1 MRNTAY
7 GMRNRAHGMRTTPG
21 AQRVARTGFEP
32 VVSALRG
39 QCPGPLDERAGDFH
53 CTERDL
59 PWSPRALSDLV
70 APGIRRIPIPLP
82 IRALPLVNAYLVEGA
97 HGWSLVD
104 AGMHTAEAEQAL
116 RRGLADAGIGLEDV
130 QRVFVTHLHPDH
142 MGMAGTLERAGAE
155 VLMHTPEIA
164 AARRVWSKGHELIDA
179 TYDWFV
185 RHGMP
190 RDVDEGMR
198 QAWIAMG
205 ERVDDLDHVSG
216 VDDSETVDLG
226 GRATRLRWTP
236 GHTDYH
242 AVLIDERDG
251 VLFAGDHVLPRITSN
266 IGLYP
271 SSRDDP
277 LGDFIGALA
286 RLRDL
291 PVKRVLPAHGDPF
304 DDLAGRIDELLAHH
318 AARLDATIATVGT
331 AEHDAYTIAR
341 KLFPVLRS
349 AHEER
354 FALAETLAHLRHL
367 ERNGRVREI
376 DGAPAR
382 WRVV

>member
-1 MRNTAY
+1 MTESALL
-7 GMRNRAHGMRTTPG
+7 P
-21 AQRVARTGFEP
+21 VARTGFEP
-32 VVSALRG
+32 VISALRG
-39 QCPGPLDERAGDFH
+39 LHPRPLDERAGRFH
-53 CTERDL
+53 CTEHDL
-59 PWSPRALSDLV
+59 SRSPRALSDLV
-70 APGIRRIPIPLP
+70 APGIRRIAIPLP
-82 IRALPLVNAYLVEGA
+82 IRGLSIVNAYLVEGA

-104 AGMHTAEAEQAL
+104 AGLHTVEAEQAL
-116 RRGLADAGIGLEDV
+116 RAGLADAGIGLEDV
-130 QRVFVTHLHPDH
+130 KRVFVTHLHPDH

-164 AARRVWSKGHELIDA
+164 AARRTWSKGHEAIDA
-179 TYDWFV
+179 TYEWFV

-190 RDVDEGMR
+190 RDIDEGMR

-216 VDDSETVDLG
+216 VDDGGTVDLG

-236 GHTDYH
+236 GHTDFH

-271 SSRDDP
+271 ASRDDP
-277 LGDFIGALA
+277 LGDFLGALA
-286 RLRDL
+286 GLRDL

-318 AARLDATIATVGT
+318 AARLEATIAAVGT
-331 AEHDAYTIAR
+331 DERDAYRVAR
-341 KLFPVLRS
+341 TLFPVLRS
-349 AHEER
+349 PHEER

-367 ERNGRVREI
+367 ERLGRVREI
-376 DGAPAR
+376 DGSPARWGVAPAR
-382 WRVV
+382 

>member
-1 MRNTAY
+1 MI
-7 GMRNRAHGMRTTPG
+7 
-21 AQRVARTGFEP
+21 
-32 VVSALRG
+32 SALRG
-39 QCPGPLDERAGDFH
+39 LHPRPLDERAVGFH
-53 CTERDL
+53 CTEHDL
-59 PWSPRALSDLV
+59 SRSPRTLSDLV
-70 APGIRRIPIPLP
+70 APGVRRIAIPLP
-82 IRALPLVNAYLVEGA
+82 IRGLSIVNAYLVEGA

-116 RRGLADAGIGLEDV
+116 RVGLADAGIGLEDV
-130 QRVFVTHLHPDH
+130 DRVFVTHLHPDH
-142 MGMAGTLERAGAE
+142 MGMAGTLEHAGAE

-190 RDVDEGMR
+190 RDIDEGMR

-205 ERVDDLDHVSG
+205 ERVDDLDHVRG
-216 VDDSETVDLG
+216 VDDGESVDLG
-226 GRATRLRWTP
+226 GRVTKLRWTP

-242 AVLIDERDG
+242 AVLIDARDG
-251 VLFAGDHVLPRITSN
+251 VLFSGDHVLPRITSN

-277 LGDFIGALA
+277 LGDFLGALA

-318 AARLDATIATVGT
+318 AARLDATVAAVGT
-331 AEHDAYTIAR
+331 SERDAYRVAR
-341 KLFPVLRS
+341 MLFPVLRS
-349 AHEER
+349 PHEER

-367 ERNGRVREI
+367 ERKGRVREI
-376 DGAPAR
+376 EGSPAR
-382 WRVV
+382 WSVARAGHAPGVR

>member
-1 MRNTAY
+1 V
-7 GMRNRAHGMRTTPG
+7 G
-21 AQRVARTGFEP
+21 
-32 VVSALRG
+32 
-39 QCPGPLDERAGDFH
+39 FH

-59 PWSPRALSDLV
+59 SRSPRALSDLV

-82 IRALPLVNAYLVEGA
+82 IRGLSIVNAYLVEGA

-104 AGMHTAEAEQAL
+104 AGLHTVEAEQAL
-116 RRGLADAGIGLEDV
+116 RAGLADAGIGLEDL

-142 MGMAGTLERAGAE
+142 MGMAGTLESAGAE

-164 AARRVWSKGHELIDA
+164 AARRTWSKGHEAIDA

-190 RDVDEGMR
+190 RDIDEGMR

-205 ERVDDLDHVSG
+205 ERVDDLKHVGG
-216 VDDSETVDLG
+216 VDDGGAVDLG
-226 GRATRLRWTP
+226 GRQTQLRWTP

-242 AVLIDERDG
+242 AVLVDQRDG

-271 SSRDDP
+271 FSRDDP
-277 LGDFIGALA
+277 LGDFLGALA
-286 RLRDL
+286 GLRDL
-291 PVKRVLPAHGDPF
+291 KVKVVLPAHGDPF
-304 DDLAGRIDELLAHH
+304 DDLAGRIEELLAHH
-318 AARLDATIATVGT
+318 AARLDATIAALGT
-331 AEHDAYTIAR
+331 KERNAYAIAR
-341 KLFPVLRS
+341 TLFPVLRS

-367 ERNGRVREI
+367 ERLGRLREI
-376 DGAPAR
+376 DGSPAR
-382 WRVV
+382 WSVALAG

>member
-1 MRNTAY
+1 M
-7 GMRNRAHGMRTTPG
+7 
-21 AQRVARTGFEP
+21 
-32 VVSALRG
+32 VSALRG
-39 QCPGPLDERAGDFH
+39 QCPGPLDERAEGFH

-59 PWSPRALSDLV
+59 PQSDRTLSDLV
-70 APGIRRIPIPLP
+70 TPGVRRIPIPLP
-82 IRALPLVNAYLVEGA
+82 IRGLSIVNAYLVEA
-97 HGWSLVD
+97 AQGWSLVD
-104 AGMHTAEAEQAL
+104 AGMHTPEAEQAL
-116 RRGLADAGIGLEDV
+116 RTGLADAGIGLEDV
-130 QRVFVTHLHPDH
+130 HRVFVTHLHPDH

-164 AARRVWSKGHELIDA
+164 AARRVWSKGHEAIDA
-179 TYDWFV
+179 SYDWFV

-190 RDVDEGMR
+190 RDIDEGMR

-205 ERVDDLDHVSG
+205 QRVDDLEQVTG
-216 VDDSETVDLG
+216 VDDGESVDLG

-242 AVLIDERDG
+242 AVLIDERDR
-251 VLFAGDHVLPRITSN
+251 VLFSGDHVLPRITSN

-271 SSRDDP
+271 ASRDDP
-277 LGDFIGALA
+277 LGDFMGALSS
-286 RLRDL
+286 LRDL

-304 DDLAGRIDELLAHH
+304 DDLTGRVDELLAHH
-318 AARLDATIATVGT
+318 AARLEATIATVGT

-349 AHEER
+349 PHEER

-367 ERNGRVREI
+367 ERRGRVREI
-376 DGAPAR
+376 DGSPAR
-382 WRVV
+382 WRVS

>member
-1 MRNTAY
+1 M
-7 GMRNRAHGMRTTPG
+7 
-21 AQRVARTGFEP
+21 
-32 VVSALRG
+32 
-39 QCPGPLDERAGDFH
+39 
-53 CTERDL
+53 
-59 PWSPRALSDLV
+59 
-70 APGIRRIPIPLP
+70 
-82 IRALPLVNAYLVEGA
+82 NAYLVEGA

-104 AGMHTAEAEQAL
+104 AGLHTAEAEQAL
-116 RRGLADAGIGLEDV
+116 RAGLAEAGIGIADL

-142 MGMAGTLERAGAE
+142 MGMAGTLERSGAE

-164 AARRVWSKGHELIDA
+164 AASRVWSKGHEAIDA
-179 TYDWFV
+179 TYVWFV

-205 ERVDDLDHVSG
+205 ERVDDLDHVAG
-216 VDDSETVDLG
+216 VDDGDAVDLG
-226 GRATRLRWTP
+226 GRATRLQWTP

-242 AVLIDERDG
+242 AVLVDERDG

-271 SSRDDP
+271 ASRDDP
-277 LGDFIGALA
+277 LGDFLGALA
-286 RLRDL
+286 RVRDL

-304 DDLAGRIDELLAHH
+304 DDLPGRVDELLAHH
-318 AARLDATIATVGT
+318 AARLDATLGAVGS

-341 KLFPVLRS
+341 MLFPVLRS

-367 ERNGRVREI
+367 ERKGSVREI
-376 DGAPAR
+376 EGSPAQ
-382 WRVV
+382 WRRI